1 MKISLALNRRFD
13 SVHDGSHIT
22 SNKGGQKLIL
32 NGFIYTKQIYTKQ
45 ITKPRNIRW
54 RCVQRTTD
62 CKALD
67 LDDPKLV
74 TAHNHDPSDTKVA
87 AVKCRSE
94 MKQQAKQSFDKPSQI
109 MTQAMSQIDVT
120 ARVDLGRKESIKR
133 TLRNQRL
140 GRIPP
145 QPESLQDLVIDGE
158 WALTTGPDP
167 QQFLVYDNG
176 PDTDSRIIV
185 FGASDALQHLSKA
198 DTWFMDENHAVAPP
212 GFCQLYVIRCPLVDK
227 CSELYQDPDPTT
239 VVIDFEMTMVRAVSS
254 VLGDHVTV

>member
-1 MKISLALNRRFD
+1 MME
-13 SVHDGSHIT
+13 VIT

-32 NGFIYTKQIYTKQ
+32 NGFIYTKQ

-62 CKALD
+62 CKATLTTTLD

-94 MKQQAKQSFDKPSQI
+94 MKQQAKQSFDKQSQI
-109 MTQAMSQIDVT
+109 MTQAMSQIDVA
-120 ARVDLGRKESIKR
+120 ARVDLGREESIKC

-167 QQFLVYDNG
+167 QQFSSFCVE
-176 PDTDSRIIV
+176 TDSL
-185 FGASDALQHLSKA
+185 A
-198 DTWFMDENHAVAPP
+198 
-212 GFCQLYVIRCPLVDK
+212 
-227 CSELYQDPDPTT
+227 
-239 VVIDFEMTMVRAVSS
+239 
-254 VLGDHVTV
+254 